1 MDKITFSGIGSR
13 KTPSDIAEQQRKVAR
28 ALATFGLIL
37 RSGGADG
44 SDTNFEEG
52 YKDVSGK
59 MEIWLPWPG
68 FNKRQGDKYLPQP
81 KHFALAE
88 TLHPAWQYL
97 KRGPRA
103 LHARNTGQILGMDT
117 MTPVAFVLC
126 WTPDGAQTEKQVT
139 VDTGGTGT
147 AIRLADRMG
156 IPVINMFHPDW
167 KERLI
172 AVLSTLKLTIGSESF
187 AFQENDTIVVEQ

>member
-1 MDKITFSGIGSR
+1 MYKIYFSGIGSR
-13 KTPSDIAEQQRKVAR
+13 KTPTDIGEEQRKIAR
-28 ALATFGLIL
+28 VLATYGLIL

-59 MEIWLPWPG
+59 MEIWLPWPN
-68 FNKRQGDKYLPQP
+68 FNKRQGDKYLPTP

-103 LHARNTGQILGMDT
+103 LHARNGGQVLGMDLA
-117 MTPVAFVLC
+117 TPVGFVLC
-126 WTPDGAQTEKQVT
+126 WTPDGAQTEKEVT

-147 AIRLADRMG
+147 AIKLAWRMG

-172 AVLSTLKLTIGSESF
+172 DVLRGLKLIIGAQSF
-187 AFQENDTIVVEQ
+187 EYQEDEPIDVE